1 MRLAV
6 GLDLCFWGLPVCL
19 RWQFTDRTTQPSY
32 IVLHFLCLEIIVEWF

>member
-1 MRLAV
+1 MRLAI

-19 RWQFTDRTTQPSY
+19 RWQFNEGLQPSY